1 MHLYKHIV
9 PCVTTWQKDVQESK

>member
-9 PCVTTWQKDVQESK
+9 PCVTTWQKEVQESK